1 MIKPDF
7 SDFHKDG
14 YRIQEF
20 RLVHTPEMRSPK
32 YDKELKECKSSGD
45 IIREKHLIIKHVTE
59 KNEIDFT
66 IYYFSAR
73 LMYAFFIATLLL
85 LISRNTALAYP
96 TVSASLSLVFYI
108 LAYRHKEN
116 FALGGVAITL
126 VESIYTARIN
136 EIYNFK
142 SHIEE

>member
-7 SDFHKDG
+7 SDLQKDG

-20 RLVHTPEMRSPK
+20 RLIHTPEMRSSV
-32 YDKELKECKSSGD
+32 YDKAIKECKSTRD
-45 IIREKHLIIKHVTE
+45 IIREKHLIIKHLIE

-73 LMYAFFIATLLL
+73 LMYAFIAATFLLF
-85 LISRNTALAYP
+85 ISRNTILALP
-96 TVSASLSLVFYI
+96 IISASLSLIFYA

-116 FALGGVAITL
+116 FALGGVGITL
-126 VESIYTARIN
+126 VESIYTARIK
-136 EIYNFK
+136 ELYNF
-142 SHIEE
+142 